1 MVECC
6 RGEDADD
13 GYENREVAARLA
25 LQPIRDR
32 ESDESAGTHVLV
44 IVQVDAGLE
53 EIPFCLDCATWL
65 FRRRK
70 KASILP
76 FRGARRVETAAGRP
90 GRRS

>member
-1 MVECC
+1 MDT
-6 RGEDADD
+6 RI
-13 GYENREVAARLA
+13 ARWLLGLRCSRCA
-25 LQPIRDR
+25 TEKAMSRQ
-32 ESDESAGTHVLV
+32 AHVLV